1 MAQWHFRE
9 SRDIES
15 SADVSS
21 SSQGWRAEGMTDAC
35 GRKLED
41 MEKVFTPSAP
51 AEGPPTIDSWLPTQE
66 KQNQPGLMFAQVGEN
81 L

>member
-1 MAQWHFRE
+1 
-9 SRDIES
+9 
-15 SADVSS
+15 
-21 SSQGWRAEGMTDAC
+21 MTDAC